1 MAKKRSTK
9 AVPKRK
15 LSKRKKLVSGGQ
27 YALPTSAAATTSN
40 MMGMGDPVMFKQ
52 NLAKAEAGLNSEAF
66 RQNQQEE
73 ALAQQ
78 SEDQG
83 NQNFDST
90 LKTQGKGLLKG
101 LSGGAN
107 ALKIGK
113 GAATAAQVGKASKN
127 TTQLLSNL
135 GNYGTMGL
143 EGGKTAAG
151 TFLKGMGSGALG
163 AGVSIAGSALNK
175 ASNDNDA
182 TKYNAGEA
190 TGDVLNYAGKGAGIG
205 SLAGPLGTAI
215 GAGAGAI
222 YGGVK
227 GLVDRNKARKE
238 KEKQNEINSAKTDML
253 SRAQT
258 EAFNKSFTK
267 SGTDMGFNTANSMS
281 NSYLPGQQQMAK
293 AGGALKGGRMNSL
306 SGGAV
311 EFVGNK
317 HANGGIMLDKNTEVE
332 GGETMDDI
340 KMSTGKNSDYVFSE
354 HLKLGGKSFARRHKD
369 ILKNGG
375 SQSELQRLAKMQEQ
389 YARTTKNDPS
399 RNPNKV
405 AKMQPGGEVGS
416 GTTYENAEGV
426 LDYVPEGQSRGED
439 GVYGD
444 GEYTFEETKKRNPW
458 FDWDNFDVNNPGDVQ
473 RFQEEYNK
481 NVTERKVDQPQAQVD
496 DKWGEQTS
504 TLRLLEGQLTPQ
516 PPAEVPTEVPEVPEV
531 TPPKPV
537 EVEGGTEPTPQKRS
551 KIRPPAALL
560 GGLSGLIGPLNAL
573 KNPYP
578 KARKIGAEAA
588 RGVNLGRVN
597 MNAERAANAAGNV
610 AFNKNVMNQAS
621 GPGGMAAML
630 AAGNQSRNQ
639 SLQIA
644 NQEARQNTGLMN
656 QEASLNANIA
666 QQNMARTQDASKANA
681 ENQTLRDVNQHEQKL
696 NAYKAIGQVGAGI
709 TKDYMSYRGDERL
722 ANAIQES
729 GEYER
734 FKAGKNT
741 SAKHGGYIPRSNKV
755 RRNKKRKK

>member
-40 MMGMGDPVMFKQ
+40 MMGMGDPAMFKQ

-101 LSGGAN
+101 LSGGAD
-107 ALKIGK
+107 AIKMGK
-113 GAATAAQVGKASKN
+113 GLSTAAQVGKASKN
-127 TTQLLSNL
+127 STQLISNL
-135 GNYGTMGL
+135 GNFGTMGL

-190 TGDVLNYAGKGAGIG
+190 TGDILNYAGKGAGIG

-227 GLVDRNKARKE
+227 GLVNRNKARKGE
-238 KEKQNEINSAKTDML
+238 EKQDRINSAKTNML

-258 EAFNKSFTK
+258 ESFNKTFTK
-267 SGTDMGFNTANSMS
+267 SGTDLGFNTANSMS
-281 NSYLPGQQQMAK
+281 NSYLPGQQQMYK

-306 SGGAV
+306 PGGAV

-317 HANGGIMLDKNTEVE
+317 HATGGIMLDKNTEVE

-375 SQSELQRLAKMQEQ
+375 SQGELQRLAKMQEQ
-389 YARTTKNDPS
+389 FARTTKNDPS

-405 AKMQPGGEVGS
+405 AKMEDGGDPETE
-416 GTTYENAEGV
+416 TTYENAEGV

-439 GVYGD
+439 GFYGD

-458 FDWDNFDVNNPGDVQ
+458 FDWDNFDVNNAEDVE
-473 RFQEEYNK
+473 RFQEAYNT
-481 NVTERKVDQPQAQVD
+481 NATERKVDQPQAQVD
-496 DKWGEQTS
+496 GKWGEQTG

-516 PPAEVPTEVPEVPEV
+516 PPADVPTEVPEVPEV

-537 EVEGGTEPTPQKRS
+537 EVESGTAPETNKKTRFT
-551 KIRPPAALL
+551 PPAALL

-578 KARKIGAEAA
+578 KARKVGAEAA
-588 RGVNLGRVN
+588 RGVNLARVN
-597 MNAERAANAAGNV
+597 MNAERASNAAQNTG
-610 AFNKNVMNQAS
+610 FNKNVMNQNS

-639 SLQIA
+639 SLNIG

-666 QQNMARTQDASKANA
+666 QGNMARTQAASNTNA

-696 NAYKAIGQVGAGI
+696 NAYKGIGQVGAGM
-709 TKDYMSYRGDERL
+709 TKDYMSYRGEERF

-729 GEYER
+729 GEYDR
-734 FKAGKNT
+734 FKAGINT
-741 SAKHGGYIPRSNKV
+741 SAKHGGYIQRSNKV